1 MAWKHPGSPTKK
13 KFKTQSSAGKVM
25 PTVFWDFLKHP
36 AYSPDL
42 ALPTIISLDCSKMLY
57 EVVDFLQKK
66 EVVHKWLRN
75 QPKTFFLEGIRKPV
89 DRWTKCIEK
98 EGNYVEK

>member
-1 MAWKHPGSPTKK
+1 VETPGIANEEEI
-13 KFKTQSSAGKVM
+13 QDSSAGKVM
-25 PTVFWDFLKHP
+25 PTVFWDFLEHP

-57 EVVDFLQKK
+57 EVVDFLRKK
-66 EVVHKWLRN
+66 EAVHKWLRD
-75 QPKTFFLEGIRKPV
+75 QPKTFLEGIRKPV